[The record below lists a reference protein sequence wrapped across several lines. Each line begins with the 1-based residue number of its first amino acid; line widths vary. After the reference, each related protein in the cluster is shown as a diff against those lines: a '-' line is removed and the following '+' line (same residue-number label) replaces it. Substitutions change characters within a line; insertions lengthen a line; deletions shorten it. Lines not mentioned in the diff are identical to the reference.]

1 MTEKSRKF
9 LRWFAEWAGAQDEC
23 YNLLMDEPAG
33 DRIGEHRVGDCMPIR
48 EMLARVGDKWS
59 ILTLG
64 ALGSQRMR
72 FGALNRAVAGIS
84 PRVLAVTLRALERDG
99 LVVRTAY
106 ATVPPRV
113 EYEVT
118 ARGRSLRDAVRP
130 LAEWVVANR
139 EGLEESRRVFDR
151 QAEPDTEGLAE
162 PMLTKS

>member
-1 MTEKSRKF
+1 M
-9 LRWFAEWAGAQDEC
+9 ADIV
-23 YNLLMDEPAG
+23 G
-33 DRIGEHRVGDCMPIR
+33 DRSDELRHSNCLPIR

-64 ALGSQRMR
+64 VLGDRRLR
-72 FGALNRAVAGIS
+72 FGALNRAMPGIS

-118 ARGRSLRDAVRP
+118 PRGQSLREALSP
-130 LAEWVVANR
+130 LAAWVIANR
-139 EGLEESRRVFDR
+139 HALEESRQAYDL
-151 QAEPDTEGLAE
+151 QAERDAE
-162 PMLTKS
+162 VPLEPTLTKS

>member
-1 MTEKSRKF
+1 
-9 LRWFAEWAGAQDEC
+9 
-23 YNLLMDEPAG
+23 
-33 DRIGEHRVGDCMPIR
+33 MPIR

-64 ALGSQRMR
+64 ALGAQRMR
-72 FGALNRAVAGIS
+72 FGALNRAVPGIS

-151 QAEPDTEGLAE
+151 QAEPAPEVPVE
-162 PMLTKS
+162 PILTKS

>member
-1 MTEKSRKF
+1 
-9 LRWFAEWAGAQDEC
+9 
-23 YNLLMDEPAG
+23 MDDVVS
-33 DRIGEHRVGDCMPIR
+33 DRTLEHRGGNCLPIR

-64 ALGSQRMR
+64 VLGDQRLR
-72 FGALNRAVAGIS
+72 FGALNRAVPGIS

-118 ARGRSLRDAVRP
+118 PRGKSLREALNP
-130 LAEWVVANR
+130 IAAWVIANR
-139 EGLEESRRVFDR
+139 EGLEESRRAYDQ
-151 QAEPDTEGLAE
+151 QAEGDAEMPLE

>member
-1 MTEKSRKF
+1 
-9 LRWFAEWAGAQDEC
+9 
-23 YNLLMDEPAG
+23 
-33 DRIGEHRVGDCMPIR
+33 MPIR

-72 FGALNRAVAGIS
+72 FGALNRAIAGIS

-118 ARGRSLRDAVRP
+118 ARGRSLRDALRP
-130 LAEWVVANR
+130 LAEWVIANR
-139 EGLEESRRVFDR
+139 AGLQESREAFDR
-151 QAEPDTEGLAE
+151 QAESAQEVPAG

>member
-1 MTEKSRKF
+1 MGR
-9 LRWFAEWAGAQDEC
+9 LRPGAAGNAIAPA
-23 YNLLMDEPAG
+23 MDELVG
-33 DRIGEHRVGDCMPIR
+33 DRVGEHRVSDCLPIR

-64 ALGSQRMR
+64 ALGNQRLR
-72 FGALNRAVAGIS
+72 FGALNRVVPGIS

-118 ARGRSLRDAVRP
+118 PRGQSLREALAP
-130 LAEWVVANR
+130 LAAWVVANR
-139 EGLEESRRVFDR
+139 QGLEESRSVYDQ
-151 QAEPDTEGLAE
+151 QAEGDAELPLE

>member
-1 MTEKSRKF
+1 
-9 LRWFAEWAGAQDEC
+9 
-23 YNLLMDEPAG
+23 MDDVAG
-33 DRIGEHRVGDCMPIR
+33 DRTEEHRGANCLPIR

-64 ALGSQRMR
+64 VLGDQRLR
-72 FGALNRAVAGIS
+72 FGALNRAVPGIS

-118 ARGRSLRDAVRP
+118 PRGKSLREALNP
-130 LAEWVVANR
+130 IAAWVIANR
-139 EGLEESRRVFDR
+139 QGLEESRRAYEQ
-151 QAEPDTEGLAE
+151 QAESDAE
-162 PMLTKS
+162 VPIEPTLTKS